1 MEYRK
6 TIECCIKIAE
16 MELDEELEA
25 KTSDM
30 LRVWEEAGLELKKD
44 IDSKELDDMKF
55 YDCLSIDE
63 GNLYLSILTYI
74 HSIKVNKILEEIDKQ

>member
-63 GNLYLSILTYI
+63 GNLYLSILKFRVSDTCTT
-74 HSIKVNKILEEIDKQ
+74 